1 MRTIPSQPTAEI
13 IAPMIDQHEA
23 QTSRAYM
30 LREMRYTGVL
40 KHVAEDLAKLESALP
55 HEHRLTA
62 KRLQREVGEVLETDS
77 MAYVE
82 QIMESMHDGYLR
94 RLAQDFPT
102 LTPTELRMAAFLR
115 LPMPSKEIASMF
127 SCSVRSVEKHRER
140 MRKKFHLAAH
150 ESLTMFLASRV

>member
-1 MRTIPSQPTAEI
+1 MRIIPTAPPYET
-13 IAPMIDQHEA
+13 APVIPADQ
-23 QTSRAYM
+23 QMSRTSM

-40 KHVAEDLAKLESALP
+40 KHVAEDLAKMESALP
-55 HEHRLTA
+55 PEHRVTA
-62 KRLQREVGEVLETDS
+62 KRLQREVGEVLESDGL
-77 MAYVE
+77 AHVE
-82 QIMESMHDGYLR
+82 HIMDSMHDGYLR

-115 LPMPSKEIASMF
+115 LPMPSKEIASLF

-140 MRKKFHLAAH
+140 MRKKFHLSPH

>member
-1 MRTIPSQPTAEI
+1 MRTIPTPPVEPVMLPPMEQQSSRTA
-13 IAPMIDQHEA
+13 
-23 QTSRAYM
+23 M

-40 KHVAEDLAKLESALP
+40 KHVAEDLAKMESVLP
-55 HEHRLTA
+55 AEHRMTA
-62 KRLQREVGEVLETDS
+62 KRLQREVGEVLEADGL
-77 MAYVE
+77 AHVE
-82 QIMESMHDGYLR
+82 HTMDSMHDGYLR

-115 LPMPSKEIASMF
+115 LPMPSKEIASLF

-140 MRKKFHLAAH
+140 MRKKFHLAPH

>member
-1 MRTIPSQPTAEI
+1 MRTISTPTSVELMPPI
-13 IAPMIDQHEA
+13 VDQQEAPA
-23 QTSRAYM
+23 SRAYL

-40 KHVAEDLAKLESALP
+40 KHVAEDLAKIESALP

-77 MAYVE
+77 MAHVE

-115 LPMPSKEIASMF
+115 LPMPSKEIASLF

-140 MRKKFHLAAH
+140 MRKKFHLAPH